1 MDLTPDIPSLRA
13 LQYAHMLSIPFE
25 NLDIHLG
32 RKIVLDEALLFNKIV
47 ERRRGGICYELNIC
61 PCIPLLGSCRFL
73 RVYRVRAEI
82 VSPAAFLRR
91 RRPAFPTPMTIQKI
105 TSPQQS
111 DTRRGN
117 HAYRPAALASGP

>member
-1 MDLTPDIPSLRA
+1 MDLTLDIPSLRA

-32 RKIVLDEALLFNKIV
+32 RKIVLDEALLFNKI
-47 ERRRGGICYELNIC
+47 RGGICYELNIC
-61 PCIPLLGSCRFL
+61 RRIPLLGSCRFL

-82 VSPAAFLRR
+82 VSPAAFLRK
-91 RRPAFPTPMTIQKI
+91 RRPASPTPMTIQKI

-117 HAYRPAALASGP
+117 HAYRLAAVASGT